1 MALSSD
7 VLTVFL
13 LAGGSSESRSIGC
26 LVAADRTSRRL
37 VGGIWRDL
45 RLAHVR
51 RMLTA
56 YYDLVAT
63 GSPYGPPPTVEHML
77 LRMNYVHVLLDGP
90 KPLSLPGRRLIEQI
104 GHDVDDVLALK
115 PLRLRL
121 AGQIQRL
128 GLGLA
133 DEVTVENCGRVLLD
147 IDARIPELCVID
159 DSDTASVASAASYD
173 PDAPDDDADI
183 ETWSAYWQTL
193 AHPYG

>member
-7 VLTVFL
+7 VLAVFL

-26 LVAADRTSRRL
+26 LVAADRTCRRL

-51 RMLTA
+51 RLLTA
-56 YYDLVAT
+56 YYDLVST

-90 KPLSLPGRRLIEQI
+90 KPLSLLGRRLLEQI
-104 GHDVDDVLALK
+104 GHDLDDVLALS

-121 AGQIQRL
+121 AGQIKRL

-133 DEVTVENCGRVLLD
+133 DAVTAANCGDILLE
-147 IDARIPELCVID
+147 IDASIPASIID

-173 PDAPDDDADI
+173 PDAPADDADI

>member
-26 LVAADRTSRRL
+26 LVAADRACRRL
-37 VGGIWRDL
+37 VGDIWRDL

-121 AGQIQRL
+121 AGQIKRL

-133 DEVTVENCGRVLLD
+133 DEVTAANCGDILLE
-147 IDARIPELCVID
+147 IDASIPASIID
-159 DSDTASVASAASYD
+159 DADTASVASVASSD
-173 PDAPDDDADI
+173 PDAPADDADI